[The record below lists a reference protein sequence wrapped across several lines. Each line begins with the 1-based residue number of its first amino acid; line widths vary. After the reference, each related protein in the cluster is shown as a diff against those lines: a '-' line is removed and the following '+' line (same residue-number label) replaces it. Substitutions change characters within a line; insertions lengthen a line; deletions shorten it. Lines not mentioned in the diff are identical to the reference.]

1 MKPLTRCPQ
10 CTYSLKGLPAD
21 HRCPD
26 CGFEYDVETAMW
38 KGRLDGKEI
47 SAYVFAICMV
57 IGIFLSRLLGTP
69 FPPRSALRV
78 ALLLIL
84 GILTLFVLYRVCQ
97 MWRAGDAVCTTRQGV
112 WIKKGRRI
120 ELYLWEEIEDV
131 FWKPTNRNAGVK
143 IRGRNHPFY
152 IAQVFRRLSDFEDF
166 ESKVRRR
173 KQAAKEESC
182 SGS

>member
-1 MKPLTRCPQ
+1 
-10 CTYSLKGLPAD
+10 
-21 HRCPD
+21 
-26 CGFEYDVETAMW
+26 MW
-38 KGRLDGKEI
+38 KGRLDAKEI
-47 SAYVFAICMV
+47 SAYVVAICIV
-57 IGIFLSRLLGTP
+57 IWIFLSRLLGTP

-120 ELYLWEEIEDV
+120 ELYLWYEIEDV
-131 FWKPTNRNAGVK
+131 FWKPTNRNTGVK
-143 IRGRNHPFY
+143 IRGRNRPFY
-152 IAQVFRRLSDFEDF
+152 IAQVFRRLSDFENF
-166 ESKVRRR
+166 EAEVHQR
-173 KQAAKEESC
+173 KKAKEGGSC